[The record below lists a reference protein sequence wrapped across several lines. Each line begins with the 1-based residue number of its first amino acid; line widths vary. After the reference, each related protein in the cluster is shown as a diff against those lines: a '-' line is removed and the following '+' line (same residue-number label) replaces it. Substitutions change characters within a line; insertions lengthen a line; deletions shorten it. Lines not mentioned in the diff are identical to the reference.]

1 MSGTKLTQLFLFNP
15 SWGPREGQEEE
26 KVVFHWPAHLDANTR
41 VRSVGLIEAVVRWAS
56 LSFTFNWTGCLSR
69 FGETFSREP
78 AESLHNLK
86 SRQVWRQVR
95 GGGLEIVE
103 EKAFP
108 GGAWILP
115 RSLGERAEQQ
125 ETRQGG
131 RTGQAAI
138 SCLEIF
144 QQNIIVKVEWRP
156 EDVSDSVL
164 LAVLQRAYDMFHL
177 FQVGINSYT
186 WLSNC

>member
-1 MSGTKLTQLFLFNP
+1 MYKIGLGVAAMSGTKLTQLFLFNP

-56 LSFTFNWTGCLSR
+56 LSLTFNWTGCLSR

-103 EKAFP
+103 EKVFP

-115 RSLGERAEQQ
+115 CSFFSTFL
-125 ETRQGG
+125 
-131 RTGQAAI
+131 RTF
-138 SCLEIF
+138 SPLF
-144 QQNIIVKVEWRP
+144 STQNLTP
-156 EDVSDSVL
+156 
-164 LAVLQRAYDMFHL
+164 
-177 FQVGINSYT
+177 
-186 WLSNC
+186 